1 MIPFFLT
8 FLLAFI
14 FGWFANEFRRTL
26 AASDALD
33 DVRTPEDEA
42 DDFESEGRP
51 DYRALF
57 PSTPPEDRETIRLQP
72 RTIRDRFAELG
83 ITVSPPATPAVPAPA
98 PAPVMV
104 ARGFPANSEIKAT
117 EEKLAKDKPTVV
129 FWHDPDCGYMERS
142 FPARFDAVM
151 FKRTKPGALIKQ
163 Q

>member
-26 AASDALD
+26 AVSDAVD
-33 DVRTPEDEA
+33 DVRT
-42 DDFESEGRP
+42 
-51 DYRALF
+51 
-57 PSTPPEDRETIRLQP
+57 PEDRETIRLQP

-83 ITVSPPATPAVPAPA
+83 ITVLPPATPAVPAPAPA

-129 FWHDPDCGYMERS
+129 FWRDPDCGYMERS
-142 FPARFDAVM
+142 FDVRFDAVM
-151 FKRTKPGALIKQ
+151 FRRTKPGALIKQ
-163 Q
+163 

>member
-26 AASDALD
+26 AVSDAVD
-33 DVRTPEDEA
+33 HDVRTPEDEA
-42 DDFESEGRP
+42 DDWEDEAKP
-51 DYRALF
+51 DFRALL

-83 ITVSPPATPAVPAPA
+83 IQVLPPAVPAPA
-98 PAPVMV
+98 PAPS
-104 ARGFPANSEIKAT
+104 FPTESEIKAT
-117 EEKLAKDKPTVV
+117 EDKLAKDKPTVV
-129 FWHDPDCGYMERS
+129 FWYDPDCGYMERA
-142 FPARFDAVM
+142 FPVRFDAVM

-163 Q
+163 